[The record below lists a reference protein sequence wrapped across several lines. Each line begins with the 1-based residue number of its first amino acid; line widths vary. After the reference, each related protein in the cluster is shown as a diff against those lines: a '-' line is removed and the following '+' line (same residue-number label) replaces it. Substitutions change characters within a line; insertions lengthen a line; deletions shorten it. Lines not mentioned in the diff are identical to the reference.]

1 MNKEYWKNKN
11 ILITGINGFV
21 GGNLAKKLINLKSN
35 VYGII
40 RTQNYKS
47 LLYYEKINEKCV
59 IVNGDILDKEL
70 IKRIIL
76 EYNITHIFHLAAQV
90 EVGIATINPF
100 DSFQTNTNGT
110 YSLLSAI
117 HESKKKI
124 HSIIVASTDK
134 VYGKYPLKNLPYK
147 ENYKLK
153 CIYPYDVSKACADL
167 IAQSFSSSLHKIPI
181 SITRFSNIYG
191 PGQINFSALIPD
203 LIKSSLGYTK
213 FKPRSDGTF
222 LRDFVYI
229 DDVVN
234 AYLLISK
241 NLDIYPNKIRGQIFN
256 FGTNSLLSVKEIT
269 EKIFLANNKKI
280 ELNKIILQM
289 KKTKTKGEINYQL
302 MDYEKINKYFGY
314 KPKTN
319 FNKGIKNTI
328 SWYKKYLKK
337 Y

>member
-1 MNKEYWKNKN
+1 MNKKYWKNKN

-21 GGNLAKKLINLKSN
+21 GGNLAKKLINFNSN
-35 VYGII
+35 VYGLI
-40 RTQNYKS
+40 RTQNYKT
-47 LLYYEKINEKCV
+47 LLYYENINKKCV
-59 IVNGDILDKEL
+59 IINGDILDKEL
-70 IKRIIL
+70 IKRIVL
-76 EYNITHIFHLAAQV
+76 EYNISHIFHLAAQV

-117 HESKKKI
+117 NEAKKNI
-124 HSIIVASTDK
+124 NSIIIASTDK
-134 VYGKYPLKNLPYK
+134 VYGKYPLNKLPYK

-167 IAQSFSSSLHKIPI
+167 IAQSFSSNLHRIPI
-181 SITRFSNIYG
+181 CITRFSNIYG

-203 LIKSSLGYTK
+203 LIRSSLGYSK
-213 FKPRSDGTF
+213 FIPRTDGTY

-234 AYLLISK
+234 AYLLISE
-241 NLDIYPNKIRGQIFN
+241 NLDINTNKMRGQIFN
-256 FGTNSLLSVKEIT
+256 FGTNNLVSVNEIIK
-269 EKIFLANNKKI
+269 KIFLINNNKD
-280 ELNKIILQM
+280 ELKKIILRM
-289 KKTKTKGEINYQL
+289 EKSKTKGEINYQL
-302 MDYEKINKYFGY
+302 MDYEKINKYFNY
-314 KPKTN
+314 KPKTS
-319 FNKGIKNTI
+319 FSTGINKTI